1 MFTAKIL
8 LEELWRQKLSLD
20 QEVPEPYSS
29 LWQKWLQE
37 LPYVTTIEIPRCYK
51 TQCLS
56 AQATVLLHN
65 FSDASRHGYAVS
77 YLWFVDEQG
86 VIHCSFVMG
95 KTGNAPIKERTI
107 PRLEL
112 QATVLAVRLSNSILK
127 ELNLQVDGTFSWSG
141 SMTSLQYIKNQT
153 RHFQTFVA
161 NRVAE
166 IHESTTPEQWHHVP
180 GSMNPADE
188 GSQGVT
194 IQHFQPGCQWWSGPC
209 FLWQPE
215 HQRPNAQVEDIR
227 SDDKEIRKP
236 ATIMFATETS
246 QVDLLLQRYS
256 SWSRLLRL
264 MSWVLHLVKPLK
276 KEKPEC
282 VVGGTLTL
290 VELQRASK
298 AITQLVQRQ
307 HFREEYMALKEGRQV
322 KCNSSLAT
330 LSPILADGIIRVGG
344 RIHRA
349 PITFE
354 AAHQ

>member
-8 LEELWRQKLSLD
+8 LQELWRQKLSWD
-20 QEVPEPYSS
+20 QEIPELYSS

-56 AQATVLLHN
+56 AQATVQLHN
-65 FSDASRHGYAVS
+65 FSDASRHGYAAVS
-77 YLWFVDEQG
+77 YLRFVDEQG

-95 KTGNAPIKERTI
+95 RTRNVPIKEWTI
-107 PRLEL
+107 LRLEL

-127 ELNLQVDGTFSWSG
+127 KLDLQVDGTFFWSD
-141 SMTSLQYIKNQT
+141 SMTSLQYIKNQI
-153 RHFQTFVA
+153 RRFQTFVA
-161 NRVAE
+161 NRMAE

-180 GSMNPADE
+180 ASMNPTDE
-188 GSQGVT
+188 GSRGVT

-215 HQRPNAQVEDIR
+215 HQWPNAQVEDVR

-256 SWSRLLRL
+256 SWSRLLRV
-264 MSWVLHLVKPLK
+264 MSWVPRLVKPLK

-282 VVGGTLTL
+282 VIGGTLTL
-290 VELQRASK
+290 VELQRASE
-298 AITQLVQRQ
+298 AIMRLVQRQ

-330 LSPILADGIIRVGG
+330 LSPILTDGIIRDGG
-344 RIHRA
+344 RIHRRL
-349 PITFE
+349 PLKPPT
-354 AAHQ
+354 Q

>member
-56 AQATVLLHN
+56 AQATVQLHD

-127 ELNLQVDGTFSWSG
+127 ELDLQVDGTFSWSG

-161 NRVAE
+161 SCVAE

-188 GSQGVT
+188 GSYLT
-194 IQHFQPGCQWWSGPC
+194 ATP
-209 FLWQPE
+209 
-215 HQRPNAQVEDIR
+215 QV
-227 SDDKEIRKP
+227 
-236 ATIMFATETS
+236 ATKQEEF
-246 QVDLLLQRYS
+246 S
-256 SWSRLLRL
+256 S
-264 MSWVLHLVKPLK
+264 
-276 KEKPEC
+276 E
-282 VVGGTLTL
+282 
-290 VELQRASK
+290 
-298 AITQLVQRQ
+298 
-307 HFREEYMALKEGRQV
+307 
-322 KCNSSLAT
+322 
-330 LSPILADGIIRVGG
+330 
-344 RIHRA
+344 
-349 PITFE
+349 
-354 AAHQ
+354 

>member
-8 LEELWRQKLSLD
+8 LQELWRQKLSWD

-56 AQATVLLHN
+56 AQATVQLHN

-77 YLWFVDEQG
+77 YLWFLDEQG

-127 ELNLQVDGTFSWSG
+127 ELDLQVDGTFSWSG

-166 IHESTTPEQWHHVP
+166 IHE
-180 GSMNPADE
+180 
-188 GSQGVT
+188 
-194 IQHFQPGCQWWSGPC
+194 
-209 FLWQPE
+209 
-215 HQRPNAQVEDIR
+215 
-227 SDDKEIRKP
+227 
-236 ATIMFATETS
+236 
-246 QVDLLLQRYS
+246 
-256 SWSRLLRL
+256 
-264 MSWVLHLVKPLK
+264 
-276 KEKPEC
+276 
-282 VVGGTLTL
+282 
-290 VELQRASK
+290 
-298 AITQLVQRQ
+298 
-307 HFREEYMALKEGRQV
+307 
-322 KCNSSLAT
+322 
-330 LSPILADGIIRVGG
+330 
-344 RIHRA
+344 
-349 PITFE
+349 
-354 AAHQ
+354 